1 MKTGTAIKSGLILF
15 SALQISIALASG
27 GAHGGAHWGYT
38 GETGPAHWGDMKSEF
53 ATCKSGKQQSPI
65 NISGAK
71 STNLPDISFSY
82 QATPLDVVNNGH
94 TIQVNYAPGS
104 HISVDSKQYE
114 LLQFHFHS
122 PSEHE
127 INGKPADM
135 VAHLVHKAADGQLG
149 VIGVLMKKG
158 KSNPLIEKIWKH
170 MPHHEGEYSKA
181 AIKINVAD
189 LLPAN
194 KAYYH
199 YSGSL
204 TTPPC
209 SEGVNW
215 MVLKNTVDVS
225 AAQVDAFTSIFHK
238 STRPVQPLN
247 GRKLEV
253 GH

>member
-1 MKTGTAIKSGLILF
+1 MFHIVHSLKLVSVLF
-15 SALQISIALASG
+15 LLSFSMMSSAASE
-27 GAHGGAHWGYT
+27 HGGAHWGYSDD
-38 GETGPAHWGDMKSEF
+38 TGPAHWGDMKPEF

-65 NISGAK
+65 NISKAH
-71 STNLPDISFSY
+71 SADLPGITFSY
-82 QATPLDVVNNGH
+82 QATPLEVVNNGH

-104 HISVDSKQYE
+104 SITVNGKQYE

-158 KSNPLIEKIWKH
+158 ASNPLIEKIWKH
-170 MPHHEGEYSKA
+170 MPKHEGEHSKA

-189 LLPAN
+189 LLPEG

-215 MVLKNTVDVS
+215 MVLENTVEVS
-225 AAQVDAFTSIFHK
+225 AAQVSAFTTIFHK

-247 GRKLEV
+247 GRTVEV
-253 GH
+253 SH